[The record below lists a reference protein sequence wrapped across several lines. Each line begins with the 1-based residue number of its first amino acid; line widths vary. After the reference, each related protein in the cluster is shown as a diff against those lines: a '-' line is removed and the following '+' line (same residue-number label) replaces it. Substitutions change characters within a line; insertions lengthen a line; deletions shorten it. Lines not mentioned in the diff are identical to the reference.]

1 MRVATQN
8 ANECL
13 NGEIWRRCPK
23 TQWLSRTNIM
33 IGEHNSM
40 HINLTLCKCFTYQQS
55 VNHYHTGATM
65 GVLTFNCGR
74 EQKITEIQAEFGLVA
89 GAKTLENARKK
100 DERRMAKK
108 TTDAGVRK
116 SKKQKIVTERQRQI
130 TKEGVTYAA
139 GKFGA

>member
-1 MRVATQN
+1 
-8 ANECL
+8 
-13 NGEIWRRCPK
+13 
-23 TQWLSRTNIM
+23 
-33 IGEHNSM
+33 
-40 HINLTLCKCFTYQQS
+40 
-55 VNHYHTGATM
+55 M